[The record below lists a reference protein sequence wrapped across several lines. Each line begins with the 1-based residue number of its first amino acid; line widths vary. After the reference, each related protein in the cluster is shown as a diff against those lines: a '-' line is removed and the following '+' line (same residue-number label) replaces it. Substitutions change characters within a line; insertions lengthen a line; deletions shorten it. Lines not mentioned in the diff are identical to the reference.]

1 MMNLV
6 DTSNTD
12 VSLIQNIFTNP
23 SIIGMIVYFI
33 LLFIVL
39 GFIAM
44 RKIEING
51 VFNSIM
57 IGVTVF
63 VMCIGIAT
71 MPIGFAGKS
80 PTYTYQGDAKV
91 LQVDPKDEEGKQDI
105 TLKNGK
111 DLRKISVYSN
121 DKPENLQKDDNVSV
135 RTTYEQTR
143 SLFNTIGTPFYMNDN
158 GEPRKHIKFKDML
171 FSEDVEITKK

>member
-1 MMNLV
+1 MNLV
-6 DTSNTD
+6 DTSNTG
-12 VSLIQNIFTNP
+12 VSLIQIIFTNP

-33 LLFIVL
+33 LLSIVL

-51 VFNSIM
+51 VFESIM
-57 IGVTVF
+57 MGVTVF
-63 VMCIGIAT
+63 VIFICVVT
-71 MPIGFAGKS
+71 MPIGFAGKI

-91 LQVDPKDEEGKQDI
+91 LHVDPKDEEGKQDI

-111 DLRKISVYSN
+111 DSRKISVYSK

-143 SLFNTIGTPFYMNDN
+143 TLFNKIGKPFYMNDN
-158 GEPRKHIKFKDML
+158 GEPRKHIKFKDMI
-171 FSEDVEITKK
+171 FSEDVKVIKK

>member
-1 MMNLV
+1 MNLV

-33 LLFIVL
+33 LLSIVL
-39 GFIAM
+39 GFITM
-44 RKIEING
+44 RKIEINS

-63 VMCIGIAT
+63 VTFIVMVT
-71 MPIGFAGKS
+71 MPIGFAEKS

-105 TLKNGK
+105 TLKNEK

-121 DKPENLQKDDNVSV
+121 DITKNIQKDDNVSV
-135 RTTYEQTR
+135 KTTYEENHTVI
-143 SLFNTIGTPFYMNDN
+143 NKIVKPFYMNDN
-158 GEPRKHIKFKDML
+158 GEPRKHIKFKDMI
-171 FSEDVEITKK
+171 FSEDVKVIKK

>member
-1 MMNLV
+1 MNLV

-33 LLFIVL
+33 LLSIVL

-51 VFNSIM
+51 VFESIM
-57 IGVTVF
+57 MGVTVF
-63 VMCIGIAT
+63 VMFIGIIT
-71 MPIGFAGKS
+71 MPLGFAGKI

-91 LQVDPKDEEGKQDI
+91 LHVDPKDEEGKQDI

-121 DKPENLQKDDNVSV
+121 DITKNIQKGDEVSV
-135 RTTYEQTR
+135 RTTYEQNPT
-143 SLFNTIGTPFYMNDN
+143 LPKIGKPFYMNNDD
-158 GEPRKHIKFKDML
+158 EPRKHIKFKDMI
-171 FSEDVEITKK
+171 FSEDVKVIKK

>member
-1 MMNLV
+1 MNLV

-12 VSLIQNIFTNP
+12 VSLIQNIFTDP

-33 LLFIVL
+33 LLSIVL
-39 GFIAM
+39 GFIKM
-44 RKIEING
+44 RKIEINS

-63 VMCIGIAT
+63 VTFIVMVTILF
-71 MPIGFAGKS
+71 GFIKNS
-80 PTYTYQGDAKV
+80 PKYTYQGDAKV
-91 LQVDPKDEEGKQDI
+91 LQVDPKDEDGKQDI

-121 DKPENLQKDDNVSV
+121 DITKNIQKGDEVSV
-135 RTTYEQTR
+135 KTTYEEKFTVI
-143 SLFNTIGTPFYMNDN
+143 NKIGKPFYMNDN
-158 GEPRKHIKFKDML
+158 DEPRKHIKFKDMI
-171 FSEDVEITKK
+171 FSEDVKVIKK